1 MPGDEILE
9 RLDRTIERNN
19 RVIEENKRVVEEN
32 KRVVEE
38 NSRVIGDLRVF
49 MRDLVT
55 RQERFMRE
63 VVKELADLREE
74 SRAQREALLRVIDRF
89 PPPGESAAGA

>member
-1 MPGDEILE
+1 MAGDEILE

-19 RVIEENKRVVEEN
+19 RVIEKNS
-32 KRVVEE
+32 RVVEE

-49 MRDLVT
+49 TRELVT

-63 VVKELADLREE
+63 VVKELADLRAE

-89 PPPGESAAGA
+89 PPPGESPAGA